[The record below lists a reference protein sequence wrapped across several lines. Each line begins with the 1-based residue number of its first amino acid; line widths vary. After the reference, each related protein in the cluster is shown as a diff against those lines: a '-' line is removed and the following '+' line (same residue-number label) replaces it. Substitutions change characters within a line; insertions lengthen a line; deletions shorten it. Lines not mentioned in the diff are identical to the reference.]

1 MGDPPVW
8 LAKTPGL
15 RDRAGLPEPSKG
27 FVENIPQSDLLEQAM
42 KAWQPHP
49 APAPGSL
56 PWPPPG
62 SGLLSWVSQL
72 TRQPVAVLLIEHLK
86 KNINR

>member
-15 RDRAGLPEPSKG
+15 RDRPGLPEPSKG
-27 FVENIPQSDLLEQAM
+27 FVENIPQADLLEQAM

-62 SGLLSWVSQL
+62 SGSLSSVSQL
-72 TRQPVAVLLIEHLK
+72 TQQPAAVLLIEHLK
-86 KNINR
+86 KKINR